1 MTPKRPAALLLTAAL
16 LLSAPLAQAQDA
28 SSPQISSNTLNVTL
42 PARVAAVQF
51 SVPVTV
57 FPVENGAAPSL
68 TVAGKSIGAVTR
80 DGRHYWTVTG
90 PDMTLSVTLPAGLA
104 QADLSITVRYETG
117 HTEPFQGTVPFK
129 VLPAVTTQ
137 AAVTREGL
145 ILGPD
150 SGPVARGRSSTNITT
165 STAADAPY
173 QMTVNGEAVSERLV
187 GRRTDDPDNNRVIR
201 EYIAVPLRE
210 GVNVVRVQSGA
221 QTDEIRLVVAGAAR
235 TARVTP
241 VEAVADGY
249 TPVRLTLDVVDA
261 QGNPTLLP
269 YVTVV
274 HPGTLIPARPDADP
288 SQAGYQVDTRS
299 GTATLAFQPV
309 GTPTQTTLRLDVN
322 GNEVNVPVTVAPA
335 QKRNVVAI
343 GSGTVSGL
351 GGGEPLTTGA
361 FQATVEAPIE
371 GGQLTLHAD
380 SKGAH
385 TSTPDLV
392 RNPTLGDSSPEGR
405 PMEADGPIAARY
417 DHQAFS
423 VQYARNAAQDPVFSQ
438 PDQGDALNFT
448 TTGQTRVS
456 AYYAPYALA
465 TLEEALPLNGTRVTR
480 LPQGFDPAVTHLH
493 LEVTE
498 DGITKETELVRGR
511 DYVIDE
517 AGVVTL
523 TRPVITNPEPG
534 VTVRLLARTQNTG
547 DVYAPGAQVAVT
559 HDFATGEVQHSLSA
573 GVHWDADAT
582 TFGVRYLASDRTG
595 PVTFSSDA
603 LVAATMGGYRA
614 QLTAAGK
621 AGATTWTATA
631 TSQSED
637 FDGKAQ
643 SAPGSTLNVSVSQP
657 ITAQF
662 GVRGTLRA
670 SSDAAGLGARAGLDL
685 TYTPASNQQYAAGLF
700 AGTGTLGGFGVNASA
715 QWTQGPWT
723 NSLTGTYNF
732 TDEQGRFTASTL
744 RRIPLPA
751 TLPPNTE
758 FSVGAKATAT
768 VRAGE
773 WSFTSAAVLQ
783 GRSGPYTASLE
794 YALPTVSGQNGELR
808 AGVQAT
814 FPVTPNLNVG
824 ASLAVT
830 PTTQTVTA
838 DARYRD
844 PLTTASLGADLAHDE
859 TLGVNGSV
867 RFSAARTLTNA
878 TTGTVTPLGI
888 TADGLSTFGD
898 QGTGHRYSLGLTY
911 RGERFSAAGYAR
923 YRAGILTATRTGS
936 ELTGEL
942 NGTYHLPNSQLRL
955 GLAAQ
960 SRSGDDQGLTLQAV
974 AAYRHWL
981 TDSFAVGA
989 AYRGLYVPALN
1000 QTAHALGFEATYRLY
1015 SAAALSAGYNLGGF
1029 TGLTAEP
1036 TRAGLYLRLDFLV
1049 DDSLAARPTDLQEN
1063 PQR

>member
-1 MTPKRPAALLLTAAL
+1 MTPRRPAALLLTAAL
-16 LLSAPLAQAQDA
+16 LMSAPAALAQNAQLLQVTSD
-28 SSPQISSNTLNVTL
+28 TLNITL
-42 PARVAAVQF
+42 PARVSAVQF
-51 SVPVTV
+51 SVPA
-57 FPVENGAAPSL
+57 VEGTEASVL
-68 TVAGKSIGAVTR
+68 TVQGKAVPGVTR
-80 DGRHYWTVTG
+80 EGRTYWTVTG
-90 PDMTLSVTLPAGLA
+90 PDLTLSVALPAGVLP
-104 QADLSITVRYETG
+104 QDLSITVRYETG
-117 HTEPFQGTVPFK
+117 HTEPFQGNAPFT
-129 VLPAVTTQ
+129 VLPTVTAQ

-145 ILGPD
+145 ILSPD

-165 STAADAPY
+165 ATAADAPY
-173 QMTVNGEAVSERLV
+173 LMTVNGEAVSERLI
-187 GRRTDDPDNNRVIR
+187 GRRTDDPDNNLTTR
-201 EYIAVPLRE
+201 EYVAVPLRE

-221 QTDEIRLVVAGAAR
+221 QTDEIRLIVAGAAS
-235 TARVTP
+235 AASVTP
-241 VEAVADGY
+241 VEAIADGY
-249 TPVRLTLDVVDA
+249 TPVRLALDVLDT
-261 QGNPTLLP
+261 QGNATLLP

-288 SQAGYQVDTRS
+288 SQAGYQVDTRT
-299 GTATLAFQPV
+299 GTATLTFQPV

-322 GNEVNVPVTVAPA
+322 GHEVSVPVTVAPA

-351 GGGEPLTTGA
+351 GEGQPLTTGA

-380 SKGAH
+380 SHGAH

-392 RNPTLGDSSPEGR
+392 RNPTLGDASPEGR
-405 PMEADGPIAARY
+405 PLEADGPLAVRY
-417 DHQAFS
+417 DHTAFS

-438 PDQGDALNFT
+438 PDQGDALNFS

-456 AYYAPYALA
+456 ASYAPYALA
-465 TLEEALPLNGTRVTR
+465 TLEAALPLNGTRVTR
-480 LPQGFDPAVTHLH
+480 LPDGFNPAVTHLH

-498 DGITKETELVRGR
+498 NGITKETELVRGR

-523 TRPVITNPEPG
+523 TRPIVTNPEPD

-547 DVYAPGAQVAVT
+547 AVYAPGAQVAVT

-573 GVHWDADAT
+573 GVHWDESAT
-582 TFGVRYLASDRTG
+582 TFGVRYRTEDRTG
-595 PVTFSSDA
+595 PVTFSADT
-603 LVAATMGGYRA
+603 LIAATMGGYRA

-621 AGATTWTATA
+621 AGATTWTAQGS
-631 TSQSED
+631 SQSEGYE
-637 FDGKAQ
+637 GKAE
-643 SAPGSTLNVSVSQP
+643 STPGSSLTITVAQP
-657 ITAQF
+657 ITRAF

-685 TYTPASNQQYAAGLF
+685 TYSPTPAQQYAAGLF
-700 AGTGTLGGFGVNASA
+700 AGTGTLGGIGVNASA

-723 NSLTGTYNF
+723 TSLMGTYNF
-732 TDEQGRFTASTL
+732 TDAQGRFTASTL

-751 TLPPNTE
+751 TLPPGTE
-758 FSVGAKATAT
+758 FSVGAKATAS
-768 VRAGE
+768 VKAGE
-773 WSFTSAAVLQ
+773 WGFTSAAVLQ
-783 GRSGPYTASLE
+783 GRSGPYTATVE
-794 YALPTVSGQNGELR
+794 YALPTVSGEQGELR
-808 AGVQAT
+808 AGVQAS

-838 DARYRD
+838 DVRYRD
-844 PLTTASLGADLAHDE
+844 PVTTATVGADLAHDE

-878 TTGTVTPLGI
+878 TTGTLTPLGI

-898 QGTGHRYSLGLTY
+898 QGTGHRYTLGVTY
-911 RGERFSAAGYAR
+911 RGESFSAAGYAR
-923 YRAGILTATRTGS
+923 YRAGILTSARTGS

-960 SRSGDDQGLTLQAV
+960 SRAGDDQGLTLQAV

-981 TDSFAVGA
+981 TDSVAVGA

-1000 QTAHALGFEATYRLY
+1000 TTAHAIGFEATYRLY
-1015 SAAALSAGYNLGGF
+1015 AAAALTAGYNLGGF

-1036 TRAGLYLRLDFLV
+1036 TRAGMYLRLDFLV
-1049 DDSLAARPTDLQEN
+1049 DDSPVRRPTAQEN
-1063 PQR
+1063 TP